1 MTISFVS
8 FKNFDRVKMK
18 TFAPLRQIVLATHNR
33 DKVVE
38 LRNSLAALPIQI
50 LSLDHFPGAPEVE
63 ENGDTLEANAIK
75 KALTIHAH
83 TQLPA
88 VADDTGLM
96 VDALN
101 GAPGVFSSRYAGPQA
116 TYADN
121 VQKLL
126 RELEDVPAMQRT
138 AEFRTVMALALDGKT
153 HLVEGKCRGLIA
165 LAPRGNNGFG
175 YDPVFF
181 VPELNKTFAELTL
194 AEKNQ
199 ISHRGKAAA
208 AFNAMLVK
216 LKL

>member
-1 MTISFVS
+1 MFS
-8 FKNFDRVKMK
+8 
-18 TFAPLRQIVLATHNR
+18 PQLVLATHNR

-38 LRNSLAALPIQI
+38 LRESLHGLPIQI

-63 ENGDTLEANAIK
+63 EDGVTLEANAIK
-75 KALTIHAH
+75 KALAIHAY

-101 GAPGVFSSRYAGPQA
+101 GAPGVYSSRYAGPQA

-126 RELEDVPAMQRT
+126 RELTGIPELQRR
-138 AEFRTVMALALDGKT
+138 AEFRTVMALVCAGKS
-153 HLVEGKCRGLIA
+153 HLVEGRCRGRIT
-165 LAPRGNNGFG
+165 LAPRGENGFG
-175 YDPVFF
+175 YDPVFL
-181 VPELNKTFAELTL
+181 VPELNKTFAELTM

-199 ISHRGKAAA
+199 ISHRGKASA
-208 AFNAMLVK
+208 AFNALLRQ
-216 LKL
+216 LKF

>member
-1 MTISFVS
+1 MSLIS
-8 FKNFDRVKMK
+8 NRHE
-18 TFAPLRQIVLATHNR
+18 APLSQIVLATHNQ

-38 LRNSLAALPIQI
+38 IRAALTDLPIQI
-50 LSLDHFPGAPEVE
+50 LSLVDFPNAPEVIE
-63 ENGDTLEANAIK
+63 DGDTLAANAIK
-75 KALTIHAH
+75 KALAIHQY
-83 TQLPA
+83 TNFPA

-101 GAPGVFSSRYAGPQA
+101 GAPGVYSSRYAGPNA
-116 TYADN
+116 AYADN

-126 RELEDVPAMQRT
+126 RELAGVPAMQRT

-153 HLVEGKCRGLIA
+153 HLVEGRCRGRITLTPA
-165 LAPRGNNGFG
+165 GNSGFG

-194 AEKNQ
+194 AEKNK

-208 AFNAMLVK
+208 AFKALLVK
-216 LKL
+216 LNVNVMTQ

>member
-1 MTISFVS
+1 MPF
-8 FKNFDRVKMK
+8 
-18 TFAPLRQIVLATHNR
+18 PQLVLATHNR
-33 DKVVE
+33 DKVAE
-38 LRNSLAALPIQI
+38 LRESLHGLPIQI
-50 LSLDHFPGAPEVE
+50 ISLDHFPGAPEVE
-63 ENGDTLEANAIK
+63 EDGDTLAANAIK
-75 KALTIHAH
+75 KALAIHAY

-101 GAPGVFSSRYAGPQA
+101 GAPGVYSSRYAGPQA

-126 RELEDVPAMQRT
+126 RELEGVRAEQRT
-138 AEFRTVMALALDGKT
+138 AEFRTVMALAVAGKT
-153 HLVEGKCRGLIA
+153 HLVEGRCRGRIT
-165 LAPRGNNGFG
+165 LAPAGDNGFG

-208 AFNAMLVK
+208 AFNALLMQLQ
-216 LKL
+216 L

>member
-1 MTISFVS
+1 MLNHPFLS
-8 FKNFDRVKMK
+8 K
-18 TFAPLRQIVLATHNR
+18 LVLATHNR

-38 LRNSLAALPIQI
+38 LRESMHGLPIEI
-50 LSLDHFPGAPEVE
+50 LSLDHFSDAPEAE
-63 ENGDTLEANAIK
+63 EDGDTLEANAVK
-75 KALTIHAH
+75 KALIIHAH
-83 TQLPA
+83 THLPA

-101 GAPGVFSSRYAGPQA
+101 GAPGVYSSRYAGPQA

-126 RELEDVPAMQRT
+126 RALKDVPAIQRT
-138 AEFRTVMALALDGKT
+138 AEFRTVMALALSGKT
-153 HLVEGKCRGLIA
+153 YLVEGKCRGRIT
-165 LAPRGNNGFG
+165 LAPQGSNGFG

-208 AFNAMLVK
+208 AFNALLVK
-216 LKL
+216 LML

>member
-1 MTISFVS
+1 MESAAALS
-8 FKNFDRVKMK
+8 Q
-18 TFAPLRQIVLATHNR
+18 LVLATHNR
-33 DKVVE
+33 DKVTE
-38 LRNSLAALPIQI
+38 IRSSLAGLPVQI
-50 LSLDHFPGAPEVE
+50 LSLENFPGALEVE
-63 ENGDTLEANAIK
+63 EDGDTLEANAIK
-75 KALTIHAH
+75 KALAIHAH

-101 GAPGVFSSRYAGPQA
+101 GAPGVYSSRFAGAKA

-126 RELEDVPAMQRT
+126 RMMEGIPLPQRT
-138 AEFRTVMALALDGKT
+138 AEFRTVMALALNGKT
-153 HLVEGKCRGLIA
+153 HLVEGKCRGLIT
-165 LAPRGNNGFG
+165 LAPAGNRGFG

-208 AFNAMLVK
+208 AFNALLVQ
-216 LKL
+216 LNF

>member
-1 MTISFVS
+1 MRF
-8 FKNFDRVKMK
+8 
-18 TFAPLRQIVLATHNR
+18 PQLVLATHNR

-38 LRNSLAALPIQI
+38 LRQSLQGLPIQI
-50 LSLDHFPGAPEVE
+50 LSLDHFPDAPEVE
-63 ENGDTLEANAIK
+63 EDGDTLEANAIK
-75 KALTIHAH
+75 KALAIHAH

-101 GAPGVFSSRYAGPQA
+101 GAPGVYSSRYAGPQA

-126 RELEDVPAMQRT
+126 HELRGVPELQRR
-138 AEFRTVMALALDGKT
+138 AEFRTVMALVSDGKT
-153 HLVEGKCRGLIA
+153 HLVEGRCRGRIT

-208 AFNAMLVK
+208 AFNALLMK
-216 LKL
+216 STF

>member
-1 MTISFVS
+1 MPFTQ
-8 FKNFDRVKMK
+8 
-18 TFAPLRQIVLATHNR
+18 LVLATHNR

-38 LRNSLAALPIQI
+38 LRESLRGLPIQI
-50 LSLDHFPGAPEVE
+50 LSLDQFPNAPEVE
-63 ENGDTLEANAIK
+63 EDGDTLAANAIK
-75 KALTIHAH
+75 KALAIHAY

-101 GAPGVFSSRYAGPQA
+101 GAPGVYSSRYAGPQA

-126 RELEDVPAMQRT
+126 HELQGVPEMQRT
-138 AEFRTVMALALDGKT
+138 AEFRTVMALVVAGKT
-153 HLVEGKCRGLIA
+153 HLVEGKCRGRIT

-194 AEKNQ
+194 AEKNK

-208 AFNAMLVK
+208 AFNELL
-216 LKL
+216 LKLQF